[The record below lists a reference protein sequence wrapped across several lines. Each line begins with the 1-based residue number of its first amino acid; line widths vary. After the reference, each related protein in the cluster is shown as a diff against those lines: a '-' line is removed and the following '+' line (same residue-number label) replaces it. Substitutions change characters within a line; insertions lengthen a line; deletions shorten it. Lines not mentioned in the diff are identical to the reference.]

1 PLLDGVILDENFTG
15 TELLDWASF
24 ALVDEG
30 VVDEADRNSV
40 IASTGSES
48 RVLIDGEEY
57 EVSEPFSVNE
67 GTDHRFSN
75 VSVII
80 TDTGAIVEVSAAFE
94 YGDYDSGFA
103 AAEQYLDE
111 AGVGEVENT
120 GDGYWTIT
128 LDDSASLQEQLSGLL
143 GMDNLEIQVEETANT
158 EDATLLTTLTGTGF
172 SCAAACQYT
181 PNISIDWSSDNI
193 MPVDEETDGDTFRL
207 SYERAVRIDEVSV
220 DTT

>member
-1 PLLDGVILDENFTG
+1 DKTVEIAFEQNDGPLLDGVILDENFTG

-111 AGVGEVENT
+111 
-120 GDGYWTIT
+120 
-128 LDDSASLQEQLSGLL
+128 
-143 GMDNLEIQVEETANT
+143 
-158 EDATLLTTLTGTGF
+158 
-172 SCAAACQYT
+172 
-181 PNISIDWSSDNI
+181 
-193 MPVDEETDGDTFRL
+193 
-207 SYERAVRIDEVSV
+207 
-220 DTT
+220 